1 MLRFEP
7 LQSLFDDAPPYD
19 KDSFKAEV
27 FKEIRTADL
36 AGYPESTI
44 EADFSPT
51 DGGDI
56 LIKAIDLEKALGY
69 SLFASPK
76 EYYENLKA
84 SLFEPADGALFGE
97 IDG

>member
-1 MLRFEP
+1 MLRFESIE
-7 LQSLFDDAPPYD
+7 SLFDDAPPYS
-19 KDSFKAEV
+19 KDAFKPAIFAEV
-27 FKEIRTADL
+27 RNSQL
-36 AGYPESTI
+36 AGYPEPAI

-51 DGGDI
+51 DGSDI

-69 SLFASPK
+69 SLFASPG

-84 SLFEPADGALFGE
+84 TLFEPADGRLFGE